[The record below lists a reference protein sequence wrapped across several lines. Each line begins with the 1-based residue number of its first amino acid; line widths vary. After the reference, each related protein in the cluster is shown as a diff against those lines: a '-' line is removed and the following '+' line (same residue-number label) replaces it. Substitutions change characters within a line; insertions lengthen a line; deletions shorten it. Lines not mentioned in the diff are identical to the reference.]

1 MIKERYCALFSLTLV
16 RYYIFAYDDDGDCDD
31 INDGHGDADF
41 ADSDF
46 IWYFAYK
53 ITPIHRNKAIW
64 SSDLRS
70 FLG

>member
-1 MIKERYCALFSLTLV
+1 MMVIVMMLMTS
-16 RYYIFAYDDDGDCDD
+16 DD
-31 INDGHGDADF
+31 DF

-53 ITPIHRNKAIW
+53 ITPIHRNETIW